1 MRETCRVR
9 SRSTSTAGAVQV
21 RVRAIALRISPD
33 NGTPAAAALAR
44 QTADSAGDMRT
55 ATKTVRRSPMGMRR
69 HGRSGG
75 RGHRLRSLR
84 ERGLRGD
91 RRGPPLA
98 SPRVIHGV
106 CWLRHL
112 NGARQPPGE
121 RAGRPPAAR
130 ILGRRSLHTVYG
142 EARPERCQPPE
153 STRLPK
159 GSSAVPETDRPP
171 PTGPPSPPAAPSQ
184 GPSASTAC
192 PP

>member
-21 RVRAIALRISPD
+21 RVRAIDRSSSAD

-44 QTADSAGDMRT
+44 QTADSDGDMRT
-55 ATKTVRRSPMGMRR
+55 ATTTVRRSPMGMRR

-106 CWLRHL
+106 CWLYRLSGRAH
-112 NGARQPPGE
+112 PPMRGN
-121 RAGRPPAAR
+121 
-130 ILGRRSLHTVYG
+130 LGRQNRHALQSG
-142 EARPERCQPPE
+142 DRFRRCQPRRE
-153 STRLPK
+153 WRCPK
-159 GSSAVPETDRPP
+159 GSRVVPEPDRPP
-171 PTGPPSPPAAPSQ
+171 PAAPPSPPRKPHTRYNRFQS
-184 GPSASTAC
+184 GCGRSGTV
-192 PP
+192 